1 MKSSACRAGWQDSP
15 PKAGLSRQSNRF
27 ARVTEADLRLTLP
40 RLSPAERS
48 TFVALRFLCDG
59 WPEPPRLKA
68 PKVAE
73 LAGLPLRSCQLALA
87 RLIDRGVVRRDG
99 AASDPRGC
107 RYELTPSCDQF
118 DRSSYD
124 QFDRS
129 RPPDTLLG
137 SRSIKPRSLPP
148 PPLPAETEPAKP
160 AVAALTDGGK
170 VIGFVDRLT
179 AKCVAAAFGPAWSD
193 GVYVRRC
200 LSRLVAAGVELP
212 DGENLARFVRW
223 QMENTSA
230 SEAKYPPGVVFTP
243 ERLSAWQARFRKAPP
258 KTKRETPPEIEHTIP
273 MAEGAR
279 RLLAALRGGER

>member
-1 MKSSACRAGWQDSP
+1 MKSSACCAGWQDSP
-15 PKAGLSRQSNRF
+15 PKAGLSRQSSRF

-87 RLIDRGVVRRDG
+87 RLIDRGLVWRDG
-99 AASDPRGC
+99 AATDPRGC
-107 RYELTPSCDQF
+107 RYELTPSCDQI

-124 QFDRS
+124 RSDRS

-148 PPLPAETEPAKP
+148 PPLPTEPEPAKP
-160 AVAALTDGGK
+160 AAATGTEGGR
-170 VIGFVDRLT
+170 VIGLVDTLT
-179 AKCVAAAFGPAWSD
+179 AKLVAAAFGPAWAD
-193 GVYVRRC
+193 GIYVRRC

-212 DGENLARFVRW
+212 DGETLARFVRW

-230 SEAKYPPGVVFTP
+230 SEAKYPPGVVLTP
-243 ERLSAWQARFRKAPP
+243 ERLGAWRNRARKAPARP
-258 KTKRETPPEIEHTIP
+258 KREAPPEPTIP

-279 RLLAALRGGER
+279 RLLAALRGGGR